1 MKPFEAE
8 TDPKEI
14 VRYHEETK
22 HHYDRYARSAGYMD
36 WENQPNPFRFYKET
50 KVFELPFL
58 KQEFRAAFS
67 DLFERQNNPCQEFT
81 IETVGGMLELSIGL
95 SAWKAAGESQ
105 WALRMNP
112 SSGNLHHIK
121 QYRRLTRRCQNQK
134 STLQHK
140 IPPAFRPGGA
150 GLSTLRLGWKW
161 LGWKLTERQITV
173 ELDLWAH
180 VFGRRLM

>member
-67 DLFERQNNPCQEFT
+67 DLFERQNNLCQEFT
-81 IETVGGMLELSIGL
+81 IETVGGMLELSMGL
-95 SAWKAAGESQ
+95 SAWKAAGQSQ

-112 SSGNLHHIK
+112 SSGNLHPTEAHLVLPQIK
-121 QYRRLTRRCQNQK
+121 ALQGGVYHYNPFLHALERRAAVSDAIWQNIFSHFGCLTLWH
-134 STLQHK
+134 SPTL
-140 IPPAFRPGGA
+140 
-150 GLSTLRLGWKW
+150 
-161 LGWKLTERQITV
+161 
-173 ELDLWAH
+173 
-180 VFGRRLM
+180 